1 MYIFISVEKVECMF
15 HPDVLRKFVAHDGQ
29 AMDPMVHGRNRK
41 WRKWNRNPLG
51 AAFGLRCFRLSAAR
65 RRVSV
70 KMMMGRKNIRRF
82 QVQMGVQ
89 RIFVGFFFLLIH
101 DGFFQKITTK
111 NNQQK
116 TRDIPWVFG
125 VKQKDEFC
133 TLIKSQAGIAASW
146 NGCSCQNTST
156 GHLGGKVN
164 LSVFLKKTPA
174 LYDVRMW
181 WCDDVMCFFFLR
193 VPEVWYINGFM
204 PSYTHLY
211 PVFLNE
217 LLTKFLQSL
226 SNTFWI
232 FEWQPKHAK
241 NVVFFLGL
249 DQL

>member
-41 WRKWNRNPLG
+41 WRKWNRNPPG

-82 QVQMGVQ
+82 QVQMRVQ
-89 RIFVGFFFLLIH
+89 GFSWEFFFLLIR
-101 DGFFQKITTK
+101 DGFFQKITRRTTNK
-111 NNQQK
+111 K
-116 TRDIPWVFG
+116 PEKFHGFLEFR
-125 VKQKDEFC
+125 KDKFC

-156 GHLGGKVN
+156 RHLGGKV

-181 WCDDVMCFFFLR
+181 WCDDVMFFFH
-193 VPEVWYINGFM
+193 V
-204 PSYTHLY
+204 
-211 PVFLNE
+211 
-217 LLTKFLQSL
+217 
-226 SNTFWI
+226 
-232 FEWQPKHAK
+232 
-241 NVVFFLGL
+241 
-249 DQL
+249 